1 VVFIPENPYMR
12 RISLRLPGRLTVAA
26 LVILGLALTARA
38 GEDAAAL
45 RKQLVALGQTTGED
59 PINGE
64 IKALSAHPKQAK
76 KLIAEALK
84 VIKDKDKPLA
94 YNAAYILA
102 QVATELKD
110 LKSGEAFYRVC
121 CAHAAK
127 LQSTRKLLQSYGG
140 LIDMLYEA
148 KKYDAS
154 ARVCRELLELKTGD
168 GKPRIY
174 YLGVA
179 NRFGEPDFIEDEEF
193 DAGKRLRPG
202 VHRLMIQ
209 AIAKQ
214 GKYDQALKLVE
225 NLIRAQDNWQER
237 QLKAWVLREAGR
249 FKDAARA
256 YEDVLERI
264 DKDTTLEQEEK
275 DQYNERYR
283 YILSNVYVDLKQI
296 DKAAE
301 KLQALIAKRPEEPAY
316 YNDLGYIWADHNMHL
331 AKAEE
336 LIRKALEL
344 DKAKRRKAKVSPAE
358 DQDNG
363 AYLDSLGWV
372 LYKQKKYKEAKEALE
387 AAVKDKNSQHIEIY
401 DHLGDTLL
409 ALGERDGA
417 ITAWRRGVEVAGEST
432 RERRRKA
439 EVEKKLAQHTK

>member
-1 VVFIPENPYMR
+1 MR
-12 RISLRLPGRLTVAA
+12 RILSFRVSGRLAA
-26 LVILGLALTARA
+26 AAFLMLGLTLTARG
-38 GEDAAAL
+38 GEAPDL
-45 RKQLVALGQTTGED
+45 KKRLLTLGQTTGDD
-59 PINGE
+59 PTRGE
-64 IKALSAHPKQAK
+64 VKALVAHPKEAK
-76 KLIAEALK
+76 KLIAEAVKLAK
-84 VIKDKDKPLA
+84 AKDAKDAKEPPLA

-102 QVATELKD
+102 QVAVELKD
-110 LKSGEAFYRVC
+110 LKAGEALYRVC
-121 CAHAAK
+121 CGQAAK

-140 LIDMLYEA
+140 LIDMLYEHKKFDESA
-148 KKYDAS
+148 K
-154 ARVCRELLELKTGD
+154 VCRELLELKTGD

-174 YLGVA
+174 YLAVP
-179 NRFGEPDFIEDEEF
+179 NRFGEPDFVEDEEF

-214 GKYDQALKLVE
+214 GKYDQALKLVD

-249 FKDAARA
+249 YKDAARA

-264 DKDTTLEQEEK
+264 DKDSTLDQEEK
-275 DQYNERYR
+275 DEYAERYR

-316 YNDLGYIWADHNMHL
+316 YNDLGYIWADHDMHL
-331 AKAEE
+331 AKAEG

-344 DKAKRRKAKVSPAE
+344 DKAKRRKAKVPAAE
-358 DQDNG
+358 DQPNG

-372 LYKQKKYKEAKEALE
+372 LFKQKKYEEAKKVLQD
-387 AAVKDKNSQHIEIY
+387 AVKDKNAQHIEIY
-401 DHLGDTLL
+401 DHLGDTLM
-409 ALGERDGA
+409 ALGDREGA
-417 ITAWRRGVEVAGEST
+417 IAAWRRGVEVAGENT
-432 RERRRKA
+432 RERQRRT
-439 EVEKKLAQHTK
+439 EVERKLAKHAK